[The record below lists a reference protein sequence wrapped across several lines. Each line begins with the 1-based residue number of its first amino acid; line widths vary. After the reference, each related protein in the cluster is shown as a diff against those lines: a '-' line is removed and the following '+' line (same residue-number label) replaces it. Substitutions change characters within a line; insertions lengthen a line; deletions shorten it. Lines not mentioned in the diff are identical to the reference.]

1 MLSMIATAGRM
12 SRHPPVWHPDVSPLV
27 RAGGVAVG
35 LAALSAAVLWFVL
48 PLPTVSVNV
57 RWQENVAEAERGAL
71 ESQFNLT
78 RGRALEGTTWQ
89 YELLDYSRDNIR
101 ALVEHPTVEDTHRL
115 DRALYQPSEPPVPRN
130 WQVAGGALLAGAL
143 GLLLLLAF
151 RLRARLLAMQPTRA
165 VRAGVPTTSTI
176 VTLAGLTMVCWSFLF
191 APTYTLAFHWDDLH
205 FVRPYSLSELAST
218 FHGPNDPDRIETVAL
233 RPVATLLFC
242 LQGVVLGEHI
252 VLQRLFMAVLMGGL
266 LVVVGLLLRETGLSM
281 PHIAIV
287 FALFASS
294 RVFASLVLWITIGTV
309 ILSYIFSILSA
320 LCYLRWIERRGRR
333 LLLLTLGLA
342 ALSVCTREEAYAL
355 PMALPLLWVLAHG
368 SHRWRRALAGATA
381 VGAVMA
387 VHFLLRGIFLPNAPR
402 IHVSLVTL
410 TEDFW
415 PALQSAW
422 LPGGLRAEGS
432 VDLWLRGLWQW
443 FLGALILIFAFVGR
457 GRTHL
462 VVLGVCV
469 LALILSTPSL
479 GVARSFGIALPSLAL
494 YSAMALAIVEVRG
507 VLLPPGLGQRVWR
520 PALSTLLALGLALGI
535 GAGIRRSWYVV
546 EALQEHAVERVVRDG
561 SFLFDTYGRPATIP
575 ARRREAGLERLAAA
589 GIRSREDLEWLRGIR
604 FNDNAPSILQ
614 RLGSPLFI
622 NKYDYMS
629 F

>member
-1 MLSMIATAGRM
+1 ML
-12 SRHPPVWHPDVSPLV
+12 
-27 RAGGVAVG
+27 
-35 LAALSAAVLWFVL
+35 
-48 PLPTVSVNV
+48 
-57 RWQENVAEAERGAL
+57 
-71 ESQFNLT
+71 
-78 RGRALEGTTWQ
+78 
-89 YELLDYSRDNIR
+89 
-101 ALVEHPTVEDTHRL
+101 
-115 DRALYQPSEPPVPRN
+115 
-130 WQVAGGALLAGAL
+130 
-143 GLLLLLAF
+143 
-151 RLRARLLAMQPTRA
+151 
-165 VRAGVPTTSTI
+165 
-176 VTLAGLTMVCWSFLF
+176 
-191 APTYTLAFHWDDLH
+191 
-205 FVRPYSLSELAST
+205 
-218 FHGPNDPDRIETVAL
+218 
-233 RPVATLLFC
+233 VAT
-242 LQGVVLGEHI
+242 
-252 VLQRLFMAVLMGGL
+252 
-266 LVVVGLLLRETGLSM
+266 GLLLREAGLSL

-320 LCYLRWIERRGRR
+320 LCYLRWIERRGLR

-342 ALSVCTREEAYAL
+342 ALSVWTREEAYAL
-355 PMALPLLWVLAHG
+355 PIALPLLWVLARG
-368 SHRWRRALAGATA
+368 SHGWRRALAGASA

-387 VHFLLRGIFLPNAPR
+387 VHFLLRGIFLPDAPPIR
-402 IHVSLVTL
+402 VSLVTL
-410 TEDFW
+410 TEEFW
-415 PALQSAW
+415 PAVHSAW

-457 GRTHL
+457 GRTHR

-479 GVARSFGIALPSLAL
+479 GVARSFGIALPSLAF

-507 VLLPPGLGQRVWR
+507 VVLPPGHGQRVWR
-520 PALSTLLALGLALGI
+520 PALSALLALGLALGI
-535 GAGIRRSWYVV
+535 GAGIRRSWYVA

-561 SFLFDTYGRPATIP
+561 SFLFDTYELPATIP

-614 RLGSPLFI
+614 RVGSPLFI